1 MEESMKAQGGS
12 ESGTVQK
19 TQGLD
24 ERVGSLF
31 QPDTLLGED
40 YAANFRRKI
49 PLEAERIL
57 LLAILEDGV
66 RCYQENLFAVG
77 GKRRTL
83 FEEARDWLF
92 SDDASWF
99 CSFISICTMLNLEPN
114 YIRRGLR
121 QWETKAHKSA
131 TVKPSP
137 AVSAEQRLVA

>member
-1 MEESMKAQGGS
+1 MKAQGTTDN
-12 ESGTVQK
+12 GTAQR

-24 ERVGSLF
+24 ERIGSLF

-57 LLAILEDGV
+57 LLAILEDGI
-66 RCYQENLFAVG
+66 RCYQENLFASG

-83 FEEARDWLF
+83 FEEAKEWLF

-99 CSFISICTMLNLEPN
+99 CSFISVCTMLNLEPN

-121 QWETKAHKSA
+121 QWEAKARK
-131 TVKPSP
+131 TTQVKQPG
-137 AVSAEQRLVA
+137 VVNAEQRLVA